1 MYKEFSE
8 ATVHRNDKGSQSTN
22 MPHIA
27 LPPNK
32 PGMIALAA
40 YRPDVYSRLASL
52 VDLLLHQE
60 HPDSTLSLGE
70 RELIATYVSS
80 LNDCNYCQAAHGG
93 IASAHLHNPKLIE
106 DVKHDFESS
115 EISARMKA
123 LLRIAALV
131 KRSGKD
137 VSSEAV
143 ESAKKEGASDMDV
156 HDTVLIAAMFCMFN
170 RYVDG
175 LGTEM
180 PQDMGA
186 FASRGALIAEKGYAG
201 MPVPADGAK

>member
-1 MYKEFSE
+1 
-8 ATVHRNDKGSQSTN
+8 

-32 PGMIALAA
+32 PGMVALAA
-40 YRPDVYSRLASL
+40 YRPDVYSCLAPL
-52 VDLLLHQE
+52 ADLLLHQD
-60 HPDSTLSLGE
+60 HPDSSLSLGE

-80 LNDCNYCQAAHGG
+80 LNDCNYCQAAHGN
-93 IASAHLHNPKLIE
+93 IAAAHLRDPNIVE
-106 DVKHDFESS
+106 DVKQDLESS
-115 EISARMKA
+115 EVSAKTKA
-123 LLRIAALV
+123 LLRIAGLV
-131 KRSGKD
+131 KQGGKD
-137 VSSEAV
+137 IGGDVV

-180 PQDMGA
+180 PQDMA
-186 FASRGALIAEKGYAG
+186 LFASRGAVIAEKGYVG
-201 MPVPADGAK
+201 MPVPLVTTDG